1 MIKSIVFR
9 LMLKRMIFN
18 TIKMIFFFNLK
29 MNMTS
34 LLNLI
39 SEDLACCRFVGA
51 ACDSNTNHMTQN
63 LEPTLILRVRD
74 DCNPNHVEV
83 SSVNTRYLIIRA
95 PSEHSDTTAR
105 YLHGTYYSTIHGP
118 LYIGHYTWATIHWP
132 LYMGHYTW
140 ATIHGPLYIGHY
152 TWATIHWPL
161 YMGHLRRTYR

>member
-1 MIKSIVFR
+1 MKSLRYGSFYQKLSYCSTYVPISFYWIEIPNISRYMIKSIVFR

-18 TIKMIFFFNLK
+18 TIKMIFFFNFK

-51 ACDSNTNHMTQN
+51 TCDSNTNHMTQN

-118 LYIGHYTWATIHWP
+118 LYIGHYTWATFVEP
-132 LYMGHYTW
+132 
-140 ATIHGPLYIGHY
+140 IGE
-152 TWATIHWPL
+152 
-161 YMGHLRRTYR
+161 